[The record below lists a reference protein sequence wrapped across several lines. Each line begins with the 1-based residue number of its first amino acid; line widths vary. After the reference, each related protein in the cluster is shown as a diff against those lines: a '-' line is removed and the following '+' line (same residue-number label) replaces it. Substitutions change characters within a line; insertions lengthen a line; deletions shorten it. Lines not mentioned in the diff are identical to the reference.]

1 MWLEET
7 CRYGA
12 IPCSQNFLSP
22 VELEIDGPIS
32 FSRHTEEIAGHIK
45 LTARGPQQV
54 DDVVIILVETAR
66 HDEREHEDIRGQAQ
80 VCSRPFTIEDG
91 ETVTLPFTMRIK
103 IPKRGYE
110 SLIDDGG
117 VIGALGRVASFLD
130 DSDDHSPRRSYELVA
145 AADVLGCKFDPRCTR
160 HITRF
165 DGFF

>member
-1 MWLEET
+1 MALF
-7 CRYGA
+7 RA
-12 IPCSQNFLSP
+12 VKNFLSP
-22 VELEIDGPIS
+22 VELEIDGPLS

-54 DDVVIILVETAR
+54 DDVVIILVEKTR
-66 HDEREHEDIRGQAQ
+66 RNNTEYEDIRGQAQ

-91 ETVTLPFTMRIK
+91 ETITLPFSMGIR
-103 IPKRGYE
+103 IPKRGWE
-110 SLIDDGG
+110 RLIDDGG

-130 DSDDHSPRRSYELVA
+130 DSDDHTPRSDYELVA

-160 HITRF
+160 HIGRF